1 MNKQVQKS
9 RASLIIQN
17 AAEVVTCRGTD
28 VSSVERIPGGWVAI
42 AGEEIIAVGT
52 REQVAAEVDMEHAD
66 VIDASGKVVAPG
78 FVDCHTHLVFGGS
91 RVQEY
96 AAKMTIDDP
105 TELAR
110 LGIQT
115 GIQVSVEMTRKATE
129 EQLFQTA
136 RERLARMLHAGTT
149 TVESKS
155 GYGLTTTDEIK
166 MLHVNAKLAK
176 IMPVDIVSTFLGAHG
191 WPAHLPK
198 EVYMGV
204 LLDEMIPWVSGLG
217 IATYC
222 DVWCDDG
229 HFTAQESEK
238 ILRAALDAGLQP
250 KIHTDAYSYVGGS
263 DLAAEMGMV
272 SADHLN
278 YTPPAVMKKLANA
291 GVTGVLM
298 PALDFAVRHPRPFD
312 ARAMIDSGMT
322 VALATNLC
330 PGCWTESM
338 QFVMALACRLYR
350 MSPAEALRAATIGGA
365 MALGLGNDRGSI
377 EVGKLADLQIWNV
390 PSYEHVIYRLGG
402 NVVEW
407 VIKRGKLV
415 VDRTNQE
422 KGTENLV

>member
-17 AAEVVTCRGTD
+17 ATEVVTCRGTD

-52 REQVAAEVDMEHAD
+52 RDQVAAEVDMEHAD

-105 TELAR
+105 ADLAR

-115 GIQVSVEMTRKATE
+115 GIQVSVDMTRGASE

-166 MLHVNAKLAK
+166 MLHVNAKLSKA
-176 IMPVDIVSTFLGAHG
+176 MPVDIISTFLGAHG

-238 ILRAALDAGLQP
+238 ILRAALDAGLSP

-263 DLAAEMGMV
+263 DLAAEMGMI

-278 YTPPAVMKKLANA
+278 YTPPAVMQKLANA

-390 PSYEHVIYRLGG
+390 PAYEHVIYQLGG
-402 NVVEW
+402 NVVER
-407 VIKRGKLV
+407 VIKRGKQV
-415 VDRTNQE
+415 VDRSYLE

>member
-42 AGEEIIAVGT
+42 AGEEIIAVGN
-52 REQVAAEVDMEHAD
+52 RDQVAAEVDMEHAA
-66 VIDASGKVVAPG
+66 VIDAAGKVVAPG

-105 TELAR
+105 AELAR

-115 GIQVSVEMTRKATE
+115 GIQVSVDMTRKATE
-129 EQLFQTA
+129 EQLFKTA
-136 RERLARMLHAGTT
+136 LERLARMLHAGTT

-166 MLHVNAKLAK
+166 MLHVNAKLEKA
-176 IMPVDIVSTFLGAHG
+176 MPVDIVSTFLGAHG

-278 YTPPAVMKKLANA
+278 YTPPAVMQKLANA

-365 MALGLGNDRGSI
+365 MALGLGKDRGSI
-377 EVGKLADLQIWNV
+377 EAGKLADLQIWNV
-390 PSYEHVIYRLGG
+390 PSYEHVIYQLGG
-402 NVVEW
+402 NVVER

-415 VDRTNQE
+415 VDRTKQE

>member
-17 AAEVVTCRGTD
+17 ATEVVTCRGTD

-42 AGEEIIAVGT
+42 AEEEIIAVGT
-52 REQVAAEVDMEHAD
+52 RDQVAAEVDMEHAD

-105 TELAR
+105 SELAR
-110 LGIQT
+110 MGIQT
-115 GIQVSVEMTRKATE
+115 GIQVSVEMTRGASE

-136 RERLARMLHAGTT
+136 RERLARMLQAGTT

-176 IMPVDIVSTFLGAHG
+176 IMPVDIISTFLGAHG
-191 WPAHLPK
+191 WPAQLPK

-238 ILRAALDAGLQP
+238 ILRAAADAGLSP

-278 YTPPAVMKKLANA
+278 YTPPAVMQKLANA

-365 MALGLGNDRGSI
+365 MALGLGKDRGSI
-377 EVGKLADLQIWNV
+377 EAGKLADLQIWNV
-390 PSYEHVIYRLGG
+390 PSYEHVIYQLGG
-402 NVVEW
+402 NVVER
-407 VIKRGKLV
+407 VIKRGKQV
-415 VDRTNQE
+415 VDRSYLET
-422 KGTENLV
+422 GTEKLV

>member
-1 MNKQVQKS
+1 MHRQVQKS

-28 VSSVERIPGGWVAI
+28 VSSVERIQGGWVAI

-52 REQVAAEVDMEHAD
+52 GDQVAAEVDMEHAA

-105 TELAR
+105 AELAR
-110 LGIQT
+110 MGIQT
-115 GIQVSVEMTRKATE
+115 GIHVSVEMTRKATE
-129 EQLFQTA
+129 ERLFQTA

-191 WPAHLPK
+191 WPAHLTK

-238 ILRAALDAGLQP
+238 ILRAAADAGLSP

-278 YTPPAVMKKLANA
+278 YTPPAVMQKLANA

-390 PSYEHVIYRLGG
+390 PAYEHVIYQLGG
-402 NVVEW
+402 NVVER
-407 VIKRGKLV
+407 VIKRGKQV
-415 VDRTNQE
+415 VDRSYLET
-422 KGTENLV
+422 GSENLV